1 MSPPLIIFFPSVRS
15 SSHRCRDGVIEARI
29 DHEKGWVTSSEVLDL
44 YCSEEPQ
51 KAFHK

>member
-1 MSPPLIIFFPSVRS
+1 
-15 SSHRCRDGVIEARI
+15 VIEARI
-29 DHEKGWVTSSEVLDL
+29 DHERGWVTSSEVLDL